1 MKPTLRFL
9 FPKQFFCKTIV
20 ENLKNKKS
28 FQSLYLFYLTLNFG
42 GVFLTKS
49 IFMNL
54 SKANQQA
61 FESAL
66 EDFYKDQSPQNLY
79 LPIQYLL
86 DLGGK
91 RIRPL
96 LTLMAGEAYGV
107 SAKDTMGA
115 AMAVEVFHNFTLMHD
130 DIMDKARIRRG
141 KPTVHEKWDVNTAI
155 LSGDAM
161 LIKAYQSL
169 ESYPTD
175 VFQKLTRLLS
185 KTAIEVCEG
194 QQYDLDFETR
204 PNTSEVE
211 YLEMI
216 RLKTAVLVGCALQM
230 GAIIGGASEED
241 QEVIYDFGI
250 QLGLAFQLQD
260 DYLDTFGDQDTFGKK
275 IGGDILEDKK
285 TILYHLALKTTNE
298 YQSEVLQ
305 SLLGGNI
312 QMDEEEKIR
321 KVKALFEATGAHSAT
336 GDMIQ
341 HHSQLADIE
350 LEKLTI
356 SEDQKNRFRDL
367 KHWLMQRIS

>member
-1 MKPTLRFL
+1 
-9 FPKQFFCKTIV
+9 
-20 ENLKNKKS
+20 
-28 FQSLYLFYLTLNFG
+28 
-42 GVFLTKS
+42 
-49 IFMNL
+49 MNL

-107 SAKDTMGA
+107 SAKDTIGA

-194 QQYDLDFETR
+194 QQHDMDFETR

-241 QEVIYDFGI
+241 QQVIYDFGI

-275 IGGDILEDKK
+275 IGG
-285 TILYHLALKTTNE
+285 T
-298 YQSEVLQ
+298 
-305 SLLGGNI
+305 
-312 QMDEEEKIR
+312 
-321 KVKALFEATGAHSAT
+321 F
-336 GDMIQ
+336 
-341 HHSQLADIE
+341 
-350 LEKLTI
+350 
-356 SEDQKNRFRDL
+356 
-367 KHWLMQRIS
+367 